1 MQGLFYT
8 GLFIAGL
15 TSSFGVL
22 TGAPRVMQGLGED
35 VKVPGI
41 EQFAVTFGS
50 KEEPLRGLFAS
61 AIISGCMLWA
71 LLVSFATTTSGIDD
85 WLSVSVRS
93 LSDVAR
99 TPNRPR

>member
-1 MQGLFYT
+1 LFAPLQGLFYT

-61 AIISGCMLWA
+61 AIITGCMWMPLCLGRWPLGGRNRKSISA
-71 LLVSFATTTSGIDD
+71 QRIPMLL
-85 WLSVSVRS
+85 
-93 LSDVAR
+93 
-99 TPNRPR
+99 